1 MMTGHIRHSTGLYLG
16 VNKVGQ
22 ALKRANP
29 EQHHEQ
35 QTLSTRHLNPVPYYA
50 EYFGH
55 RLHLDHNENLIQ
67 HSMTEVI
74 AVDGY
79 RSFITAR

>member
-1 MMTGHIRHSTGLYLG
+1 MMTGHIRHSTGLCLG
-16 VNKVGQ
+16 MNKVGQ

-29 EQHHEQ
+29 EQHREQ
-35 QTLSTRHLNPVPYYA
+35 QTLSTRHFNHIPYYA

-55 RLHLDHNENLIQ
+55 RLHLDQNENLIQ
-67 HSMTEVI
+67 YGMTEVI